1 MLLVLLIAALLLLY
15 ALSPRGTLRHE
26 ALHLPFFWLS
36 ALSARLPT
44 AASEKISYGPHPRQ
58 YYLLCAPR
66 AGQPE
71 RRALLIYLHGG
82 SWRWGKPA
90 YFRAHAHYFNQLGY
104 TVVLPA
110 YRTCPKHHSQHIRQ
124 DLEAMLCDVHQ
135 LAAERGLPCERAL
148 IGGMSAGGQLAA
160 WLALAPPEE
169 GLPDGWL
176 RACFSLGAPMHLSG
190 MPNSFALRD
199 FAGPGGQSALAAAS
213 PYTYA
218 GQQPDL
224 PMFIAHGSKD
234 GMVPCDTT
242 RAFAQK
248 RSALADAPTVY
259 LELEGGTHL
268 DVAAWIFRAGPVQR
282 ALDAW
287 LLALRED

>member
-26 ALHLPFFWLS
+26 ALHLPLFWLS
-36 ALSARLPT
+36 ALSARLP
-44 AASEKISYGPHPRQ
+44 ASASEKISYGPHLRQ
-58 YYLLCAPR
+58 YYLLCTPR
-66 AGQPE
+66 AGQRE

-110 YRTCPKHHSQHIRQ
+110 YRTCPNYHSKHIRQ
-124 DLEAMLCDVHQ
+124 DLEALLCHVHQ
-135 LAAERGLPCERAL
+135 LAAERGLPCDSAL

-160 WLALAPPEE
+160 WLALAPPKE

-176 RACFSLGAPMHLSG
+176 RACFSLGAPMHLSA
-190 MPNSFALRD
+190 MPSSFALRD
-199 FAGPGGQSALAAAS
+199 FAGPAGQSALAAAS

-234 GMVPCDTT
+234 GMVPCATT

-248 RSALADAPTVY
+248 RRALANAPTVY

-268 DVAAWIFRAGPVQR
+268 GVAAWIFRDGPVQR
-282 ALDAW
+282 ALEAW
-287 LLALRED
+287 LLALGED